1 MANLKSQ
8 KKTASR
14 LPSTRARTAP
24 PQPKTA
30 EPRRKN
36 ADAAVAA
43 ATQPRLDTKQQRVI
57 ELLQREG
64 GAAIADLVAATG
76 WLPHTTRAA
85 LTRLRQGGHTILR
98 SQDEAGRT
106 VYRMAG
112 TVRASR
118 SRGAA

>member
-1 MANLKSQ
+1 MANLKSR

-14 LPSTRARTAP
+14 PPSTRARTG

-85 LTRLRQGGHTILR
+85 LTRLRQRGHTILR

>member
-1 MANLKSQ
+1 MANLKSR

-76 WLPHTTRAA
+76 WLPHSTRAA
-85 LTRLRQGGHTILR
+85 LTRVPRPP
-98 SQDEAGRT
+98 
-106 VYRMAG
+106 
-112 TVRASR
+112 ASSIV
-118 SRGAA
+118 SRDGGAARRLAAPPSLAQNPTE

>member
-1 MANLKSQ
+1 MANLKSR

-14 LPSTRARTAP
+14 PPRTRARTAP

-30 EPRRKN
+30 DPRRKN

-43 ATQPRLDTKQQRVI
+43 ATQARLDTKQQRVI

-76 WLPHTTRAA
+76 WKA
-85 LTRLRQGGHTILR
+85 
-98 SQDEAGRT
+98 
-106 VYRMAG
+106 V
-112 TVRASR
+112 
-118 SRGAA
+118 